1 MTQISIIVPVY
12 NAAETLRPCVD
23 SILNLEYQDYE
34 LLLID
39 DGSTD
44 NSLSICEEY
53 ANRDKRIQVFHQNN
67 RGVSSAR
74 NKGLQLCSGNWVTF
88 VDSDD
93 MVSVDYLNG
102 VVDSK
107 EDLLIVGYWNLSPDG
122 NEFWSRHTPS
132 CMSLPKIS
140 DYITEMMGS
149 FELRGPYCKF
159 YRKSMLFGIF
169 FHEDM
174 KVAEDS
180 CMVFEYLSRVKTL
193 KVIPH
198 AYYIFRC
205 HVKSAE
211 QRYKVSVDYA
221 INSLNHLKKA
231 YEGLVTNHRIKKN
244 GLLTFIGFFKAASY
258 DDWKETPSKWYGNI
272 EIKKLYRYVWPD
284 LSLNQKVR
292 LIGSFI
298 LRK

>member
-122 NEFWSRHTPS
+122 NEFWSRHTPF

-149 FELRGPYCKF
+149 FELRGPCCKF
-159 YRKSMLFGIF
+159 YRKSMLSGIL

-174 KVAEDS
+174 KVGEDT
-180 CMVFEYLSRVKTL
+180 CMLFEYLSRVKTL

-198 AYYIFRC
+198 AYYIVRC
-205 HVKSAE
+205 HAKSAE

-231 YEGLVTNHRIKKN
+231 YEGLVISHRIKKD
-244 GLLTFIGFFKAASY
+244 GLLAFIGFFKTASY

-272 EIKKLYRYVWPD
+272 EIKKIYRYVWPD

-298 LRK
+298 LRR